1 MRPLNSKYFGQ
12 NGIQINFWNGSSS
25 ITGYIVKQTGA
36 NRYVVTDDSNTYND
50 TVILQEATPTA
61 FGQGQIVVNTF
72 GGGHEH
78 AYSVAA
84 HLVKTFEDHVYAWTL
99 GGSPA
104 DAQHATLIQNS

>member
-1 MRPLNSKYFGQ
+1 MRPLNSKNFGQ
-12 NGIQINFWNGSSS
+12 NGIQINFWSGSSM

-36 NRYVVTDDSNTYND
+36 NRYVVTDDSHTHHD
-50 TVILQEATPTA
+50 TVILQLADPSA
-61 FGQGQIVVNTF
+61 AGQGQIVVNTF

-78 AYSVAA
+78 AYNVAA
-84 HLVKTFEDHVYAWTL
+84 HLVKTFEDHVYAWSL